1 MPKTGGGGRP
11 RRRARGHALGR
22 ALGWRCDGT
31 LRVLGRLRLRLG
43 AMVAAAVRGSP
54 AEARPRTIAASRGQA
69 WPNRTGTALRT
80 VEAGELERTVEIDTT
95 WGLPCSVANACLFS
109 LYFVAP

>member
-54 AEARPRTIAASRGQA
+54 AEARPRTIAASPGAGVAQ
-69 WPNRTGTALRT
+69 PNWHCAAHCG
-80 VEAGELERTVEIDTT
+80 G
-95 WGLPCSVANACLFS
+95 G
-109 LYFVAP
+109 